1 QGIVNEGETKEPSV
15 NITSNDAIIIRED
28 QGIVN
33 EGETKEP
40 SVNTTNN
47 DAIIIREDQ
56 GIVNEGETKEPSVN
70 TTSNDAIINQEN
82 SAINKTSESTD
93 IVGGLLRNIGQ
104 LWFIVVPVDVTIIE
118 CKLAS
123 YFLPI
128 ANVIYKSALVAFLLW
143 RLRQI
148 ENIKLDI
155 CVGSIL
161 FVGRLLF
168 HLAPP
173 IIGIESNVNYDVGN
187 KSFRCSSDIEHN
199 KVSIIGALV
208 FEFAIYLFV
217 TFRLVKILIRA
228 NKYSILM
235 NNTRNSKG
243 SLFTTVMY
251 WNFIRVFL
259 AIISDTIVLS
269 YTLLGFYEDNDLDH
283 AFIEGNIQTVL
294 YICLSYFITADVE
307 IVKVVKGRK
316 NVPSDSTRIDTSTK
330 GSMSEISGSN
340 LASNQSLESV
350 QFTSELSESEE
361 KISSDIIDEGK
372 IAIVSMKKLSF
383 TECAN
388 LVMDGIKNDDT
399 DGGELYE
406 GKKIEVIN
414 EEVTDN
420 NFSGTTLM
428 TLRTTRTLNDEL
440 DV

>member
-1 QGIVNEGETKEPSV
+1 MCILGSFPQS
-15 NITSNDAIIIRED
+15 R
-28 QGIVN
+28 
-33 EGETKEP
+33 
-40 SVNTTNN
+40 
-47 DAIIIREDQ
+47 
-56 GIVNEGETKEPSVN
+56 
-70 TTSNDAIINQEN
+70 
-82 SAINKTSESTD
+82 
-93 IVGGLLRNIGQ
+93 Q

-208 FEFAIYLFV
+208 FE
-217 TFRLVKILIRA
+217 
-228 NKYSILM
+228 
-235 NNTRNSKG
+235 
-243 SLFTTVMY
+243 
-251 WNFIRVFL
+251 VFL

>member
-1 QGIVNEGETKEPSV
+1 MIFDPFLMQSYFGWLIGLSVMVHFHNLVISILLYKVRKTKVS
-15 NITSNDAIIIRED
+15 NILKIIF
-28 QGIVN
+28 
-33 EGETKEP
+33 
-40 SVNTTNN
+40 
-47 DAIIIREDQ
+47 
-56 GIVNEGETKEPSVN
+56 
-70 TTSNDAIINQEN
+70 N
-82 SAINKTSESTD
+82 S
-93 IVGGLLRNIGQ
+93 GGLLRNIGQ

-128 ANVIYKSALVAFLLW
+128 AN
-143 RLRQI
+143 
-148 ENIKLDI
+148 
-155 CVGSIL
+155 
-161 FVGRLLF
+161 
-168 HLAPP
+168 LAPP